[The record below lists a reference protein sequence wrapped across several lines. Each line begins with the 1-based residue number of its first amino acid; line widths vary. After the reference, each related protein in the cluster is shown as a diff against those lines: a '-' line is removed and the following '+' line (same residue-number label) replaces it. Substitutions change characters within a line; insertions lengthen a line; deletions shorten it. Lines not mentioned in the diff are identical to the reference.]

1 MRFSPTHEK
10 RLALLT
16 AFRPTGLNLV
26 PYFALWLFAE
36 CLVKIRIMEQREQRD
51 LFPGALEMMILQ
63 TLKRKPLHG
72 YALAQHIKQSSDDLL
87 QIEEGSLY
95 PALQRMLKAGW
106 VKAEWGISAT
116 NRRVRIY
123 QLTPAGR
130 KHVQREVSSFERML
144 EGITRVLAPAKM
156 R

>member
-1 MRFSPTHEK
+1 MKT
-10 RLALLT
+10 T
-16 AFRPTGLNLV
+16 
-26 PYFALWLFAE
+26 
-36 CLVKIRIMEQREQRD
+36 EQRD

-72 YALAQHIKQSSDDLL
+72 YALAQHIKQTSNDLL

-95 PALQRMLKAGW
+95 PALQRMLKEGW
-106 VKAEWGISAT
+106 VKAAWGVSAT

-130 KHVQREVSSFERML
+130 KHVEQQVSSFERMF
-144 EGITRVLAPAKM
+144 EGISRVLSPAKS
-156 R
+156 